1 MFKNARFAV
10 ATAVFA
16 AFTLP
21 AVAQDASTII
31 ARVGDTEIT
40 LGHAIAMRQQL
51 PQQFAQVPNERLYP
65 ALVQQLIEQELL
77 AQTRSENL
85 GTREMV
91 QIENQT
97 RSILA
102 GEALQRAITELVTDE
117 AVQTAYDAFVA
128 EFNQGEPAT
137 EFHAAHILVRTEE
150 ERDQVVAA
158 LTEGREFGDVAAEFS
173 IDGSA
178 SQGGDLGW
186 FPAGVMIPDFQAVVE
201 SLEPGQVSDPVQTQ
215 FGWHVVKLFETRDAS
230 APSLDEVRGDLV
242 SELQQEAARAQI
254 ETLREAV
261 TVEDLSTEID
271 PALLGQL
278 DLLDD

>member
-31 ARVGDTEIT
+31 ARVGEAEIT

-77 AQTRSENL
+77 AQTLAENL

-102 GEALQRAITELVTDE
+102 GEALQRAITALVTDE
-117 AVQTAYDAFVA
+117 AIQAAYDAFVA
-128 EFNQGEPAT
+128 EFTQGEPTT

-158 LTEGREFGDVAAEFS
+158 LAEGRDFAEVAGEFS

-178 SQGGDLGW
+178 RQGGDLGW

-201 SLEPGQVSDPVQTQ
+201 SLEPGQVSDPVETQ
-215 FGWHVVKLFETRDAS
+215 FGWHVVKLFETRDAA
-230 APSLDEVRGDLV
+230 APSLDDVREDLV

-261 TVEDLSTEID
+261 TVEDLSAEID
-271 PALLGQL
+271 PALLGQM

>member
-31 ARVGDTEIT
+31 ARVGEAEIT

-77 AQTRSENL
+77 AQTRAENL

-102 GEALQRAITELVTDE
+102 GEALQRAITALVTDE
-117 AVQTAYDAFVA
+117 AIQAAYDAFVA
-128 EFNQGEPAT
+128 EFTQGEPTT

-158 LTEGREFGDVAAEFS
+158 LAEGRDFAEVAGEFS

-178 SQGGDLGW
+178 RQGGDLGW

-201 SLEPGQVSDPVQTQ
+201 SLEPGQVSDPVETQ
-215 FGWHVVKLFETRDAS
+215 FGWHVVKLFETRDAA
-230 APSLDEVRGDLV
+230 APSLDEVREDLV
-242 SELQQEAARAQI
+242 GELQQEAARAQI
-254 ETLREAV
+254 ETLRAAV
-261 TVEDLSTEID
+261 TVEDLSSEID
-271 PALLGQL
+271 PALLGQM